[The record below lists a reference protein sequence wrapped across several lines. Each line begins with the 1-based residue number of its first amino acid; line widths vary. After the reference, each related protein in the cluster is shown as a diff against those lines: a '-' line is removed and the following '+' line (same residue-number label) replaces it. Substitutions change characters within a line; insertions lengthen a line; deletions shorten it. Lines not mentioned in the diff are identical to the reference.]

1 MKKTWSSVAIVWTGL
16 RCTYMRSPEE
26 MTNQNHLTVVTT
38 ETDARYRDMVDK
50 TEDRK
55 RAKT

>member
-1 MKKTWSSVAIVWTGL
+1 
-16 RCTYMRSPEE
+16 MRSPEE

>member
-1 MKKTWSSVAIVWTGL
+1 MKLAWSLVAIVWTGL
-16 RCTYMRSPEE
+16 SCTYMRSPEE